1 MHMILKVT
9 VLWQQQA
16 LMFTLVHITKIAI
29 FVLSVNYDVQMK
41 KSKSTIECIHCNA
54 IKHVKIKTYSVD

>member
-1 MHMILKVT
+1 MIIAEPLCVLNTRDMHMILKVT

-41 KSKSTIECIHCNA
+41 KSERK
-54 IKHVKIKTYSVD
+54 